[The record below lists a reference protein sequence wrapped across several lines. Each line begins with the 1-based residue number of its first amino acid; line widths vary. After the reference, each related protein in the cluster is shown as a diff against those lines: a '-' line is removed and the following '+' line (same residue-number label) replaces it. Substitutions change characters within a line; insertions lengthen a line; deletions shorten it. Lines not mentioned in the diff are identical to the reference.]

1 MSTRQPPPE
10 RQDGPA
16 DRREVELGF
25 MFDHTLLSE
34 TSRQAMEASTWAL
47 ALGELL
53 VEHGLLDEEAVEQRR
68 EAVKRALLDQIDE
81 RGLGLFVNDND
92 EDKYQVVSPT
102 GINCA
107 ERIHL
112 CRAACCTYRFPLSR
126 QDVEEGVA
134 QWHFGQPYWNRVDE
148 RGYCVHH
155 DRGSGACSIYE
166 NRPAP
171 CRAFDCRNDRRIWL
185 DFDAMVVNPE
195 LERRLEELAHR
206 RLGRAGTD
214 KTPPEAHGPAG

>member
-1 MSTRQPPPE
+1 MTAPQHPAE
-10 RQDGPA
+10 RDHGPA

-25 MFDHTLLSE
+25 MFDHSLLSE
-34 TSRQAMEASTWAL
+34 TSRQTLDASTWAV
-47 ALGELL
+47 AVGELL
-53 VEHGLLDEEAVEQRR
+53 VERGLLDEESLRQRR
-68 EAVKRALLDQIDE
+68 QEVERALTNRIEE
-81 RGLGLFVNDND
+81 RGLGLFVNDGA
-92 EDKYQVVSPT
+92 EDKYQIVSPP

-107 ERIHL
+107 ERISL

-126 QDVEEGVA
+126 QDVEEGIA

-155 DRGSGACSIYE
+155 EQERGICSIYQ

-171 CRAFDCRNDRRIWL
+171 CRSFDCRNDRRIWL

-195 LERRLEELAHR
+195 LERRLEELARVR
-206 RLGRAGTD
+206 RGRAPSTEQ
-214 KTPPEAHGPAG
+214 TPEP